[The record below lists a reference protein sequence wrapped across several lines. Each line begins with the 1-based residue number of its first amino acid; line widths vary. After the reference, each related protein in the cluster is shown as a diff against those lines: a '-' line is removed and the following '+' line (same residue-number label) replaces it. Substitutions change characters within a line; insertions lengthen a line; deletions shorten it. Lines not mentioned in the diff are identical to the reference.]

1 MAMPR
6 PPLPIAGLALLSAPL
21 AMPVALAA
29 SPPSVSDFKL
39 EPKPRPRVD
48 PTLQGPGL
56 TPAPVPLP
64 RERPA
69 AEPVPRPTPAPA
81 PSPSAPALPAQ
92 EAQPAP
98 SPRRQAPA
106 STARPA
112 AAPAPR
118 ARTSA
123 EPPIP
128 SAGTSGER
136 AVAAPPMVERAPADA
151 LAGGLATAPGPVDG
165 GRADARGSVWPW
177 LAWGLAGLIVLL
189 ALGLARRRRRSA
201 TPGARRSRPAPPA
214 VAARGSEAL
223 VKAAPPP
230 VPIEPAPPA
239 AVAPLTLAPLTLA
252 FHPLEARATALGS
265 SLKARITVTAGDS
278 SVTGL
283 SLDLMMA
290 GAGEAGDEQ
299 LARFSL
305 EGSGQPRVDLPDLA
319 PGEGHVVERSL
330 RVGARDFRPIQ
341 LADRA
346 IFVPLVGLDLT
357 GVVEGEVVR
366 VTAAHVVGRSPK
378 AGGKMGPFRVDQGP
392 RHYCELD
399 GRPHALAG

>member
-1 MAMPR
+1 MPR

-69 AEPVPRPTPAPA
+69 AEPASRSTPTPAP
-81 PSPSAPALPAQ
+81 PPAPAPPAQ

-98 SPRRQAPA
+98 PPRRQAPA
-106 STARPA
+106 STAQPA
-112 AAPAPR
+112 AAPDPR
-118 ARTSA
+118 ARPTA
-123 EPPIP
+123 EPPTP
-128 SAGTSGER
+128 SATTSGER
-136 AVAAPPMVERAPADA
+136 AVATPPVVERAPADA
-151 LAGGLATAPGPVDG
+151 PAGGLSTPPGPVEDDM

-177 LAWGLAGLIVLL
+177 LMWGLAGLIVLL
-189 ALGLARRRRRSA
+189 ALGLARRRRRSV

-214 VAARGSEAL
+214 VAARGSEAA
-223 VKAAPPP
+223 VEAAPPP

-239 AVAPLTLAPLTLA
+239 ATAPLSLAPFTLA

-265 SLKARITVTAGDS
+265 SLKARITVTAGDA

-299 LARFSL
+299 LARFFV
-305 EGSGQPRVDLPDLA
+305 EGSGQPRVELPDLA
-319 PGEGHVVERSL
+319 AGESHVVERSL

-392 RHYCELD
+392 RHYRELD